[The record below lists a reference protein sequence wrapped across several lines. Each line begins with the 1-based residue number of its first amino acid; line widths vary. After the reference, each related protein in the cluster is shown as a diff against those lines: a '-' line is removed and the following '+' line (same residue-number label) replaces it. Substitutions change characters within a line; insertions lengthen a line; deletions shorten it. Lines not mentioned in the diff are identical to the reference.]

1 MDEREVKE
9 ALRDLPRI
17 APSAQFSDSVLR
29 RIRRDA
35 RETKTRP
42 WRAPLVFAAVA
53 LAVAGIARERERER
67 RQARALRDETRA
79 IAREIEGMRR
89 TLPSPM
95 IDLGKSDGVRYVLDL
110 RRVPAS
116 RGGIL

>member
-1 MDEREVKE
+1 MDERELKE

-17 APSAQFSDSVLR
+17 VPSGHLSNSVLR
-29 RIRRDA
+29 RIRSET
-35 RETKTRP
+35 REAKGRF
-42 WRAPLVFAAVA
+42 WRAPALVAAVA
-53 LAVAGIARERERER
+53 LAAAGIAKDRER
-67 RQARALRDETRA
+67 RQARVLQDETRA
-79 IAREIEGMRR
+79 LAREIEGMRR

-95 IDLGKSDGVRYVLDL
+95 IDLGKRDGVRYVLDL

>member
-1 MDEREVKE
+1 MDERELKE

-17 APSAQFSDSVLR
+17 VPSGRFSDSVLR
-29 RIRRDA
+29 RIREDG
-35 RETKTRP
+35 RELKSRA
-42 WRAPLVFAAVA
+42 WRAPVLIAAAA
-53 LAVAGIARERERER
+53 LAAAGIARERER

-79 IAREIEGMRR
+79 IAQEIEGMRR

-95 IDLGKSDGVRYVLDL
+95 IDLGKRDGVRYVLDL

>member
-1 MDEREVKE
+1 MDERELKE

-17 APSAQFSDSVLR
+17 VPSGQFSDSVLR
-29 RIRRDA
+29 RVRRDS
-35 RETKTRP
+35 RETKPRA
-42 WRAPLVFAAVA
+42 WRAPLLIAAVA
-53 LAVAGIARERERER
+53 IAAGGIARERER
-67 RQARALRDETRA
+67 RQARAIQEETRA

-95 IDLGKSDGVRYVLDL
+95 IDLGERDGVRYVLDL